1 MSYCVNCGVEL
12 EKSEKKCPL
21 CGVLVQNPTI
31 QKQKEERLYPDF
43 IVQRKNTSYF
53 TVNRIKMYSYLLAF
67 PFFLTLFL
75 NLLINRAITW
85 SIYTMASL
93 VLLWIY
99 SALPF
104 LIKKR
109 TVVKILTIDALATTI
124 FLLIVDLQSG
134 AGMWSLYVISSI
146 ILVWIFSGLPFVF
159 KKIPGV
165 IVVLIDGIAT
175 ALFLWLIERLSQ
187 SGPWFLSLALPLV
200 SLVTGV
206 IVTNFILKK
215 LFNLRPLGIFG
226 MILLSVGLSGM
237 GIDLIINNYF
247 HIPGFSIWS
256 IIQAI
261 VCIPLA
267 GSLLFIYINKNL
279 YTYLK
284 KKLHL

>member
-21 CGVLVQNPTI
+21 CGVMVQNPTI
-31 QKQKEERLYPDF
+31 QNQKEERLYPNF
-43 IVQRKNTSYF
+43 IVQRKKSYF

-93 VLLWIY
+93 LLFWIY
-99 SALPF
+99 AALPF
-104 LIKKR
+104 LIKNR
-109 TVVKILTIDALATTI
+109 TVGKIFTIDVLATAL

-146 ILVWIFSGLPFVF
+146 LLVWIFSGLPLVF
-159 KKIPGV
+159 KNIPG
-165 IVVLIDGIAT
+165 IIIVLIDGIAT

-226 MILLSVGLSGM
+226 MILLSVGLSGI
-237 GIDLIINNYF
+237 GIDLIINNYL

-267 GSLLFIYINKNL
+267 GILLFIYINRDL
-279 YTYLK
+279 YIYLK